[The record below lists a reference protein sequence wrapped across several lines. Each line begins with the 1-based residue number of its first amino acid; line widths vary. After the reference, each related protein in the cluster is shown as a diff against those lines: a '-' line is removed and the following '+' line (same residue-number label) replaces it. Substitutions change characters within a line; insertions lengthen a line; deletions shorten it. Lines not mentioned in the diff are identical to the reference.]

1 MAEPLSQPVLARPAW
16 ADIDLGAIRR
26 NVSRIGGKLNPN
38 TQFMA
43 VVKANAYG
51 HGDVG
56 VARAAIE
63 AGATWLGVILVEE
76 GVRLREAGVDAPIL
90 LLHEAPVERID
101 EALANELTPCVFT
114 EKGLWVIG
122 EAADRAHRKVGVHLK
137 VDTGLNRLGVPIDHV
152 ESFAGALA
160 KEPRV
165 EVEALYSHF
174 AFADQPDNPFISEQ
188 LERFNDAT
196 ERLKALGIEPAFRH
210 MANSA
215 AALTRPDAHFDMARV
230 GIALY
235 GLSPGPK
242 CDGVVKLEPALALKA
257 RAAMVK
263 RVPAGEGVSY
273 GLRYRLERPGTIV
286 SIPLGYADG
295 WPRALGS
302 GDSASNASVLI
313 GGKRYPAVGT
323 VCMDA
328 FMADLGDDTC
338 DVGDE
343 VVLIGSQGKETISA
357 DDVAG
362 ALDTINYEVVTRI
375 SSRIPRVYRG

>member
-1 MAEPLSQPVLARPAW
+1 MTELLSRPAW

-26 NVSRIGGKLNPN
+26 NVSRIGDKLNPT

-63 AGATWLGVILVEE
+63 AGATWLGVILVDE
-76 GVRLREAGVDAPIL
+76 GVRLREAGIDAPIL

-101 EALANELTPCVFT
+101 EALANELTPCLFT
-114 EKGLWVIG
+114 EKGLWSIG
-122 EAADRAHRKVGVHLK
+122 EAADRAHRKVEVHLK
-137 VDTGLNRLGVPIDHV
+137 IDTGMNRLGVPVDHL
-152 ESFAGALA
+152 ETFAGALA

-165 EVEALYSHF
+165 EVQALYSHF

-188 LERFNDAT
+188 LERFNEGT
-196 ERLKALGIEPAFRH
+196 ERLKGLGIEPGFRH
-210 MANSA
+210 IANSA

-230 GIALY
+230 GIAMY

-242 CDGVVKLEPALALKA
+242 CDGVVELEPALSLRA

-263 RVPAGEGVSY
+263 RVPAGEAVSY

-295 WPRALGS
+295 WPRAL
-302 GDSASNASVLI
+302 ASNAAVLI

-328 FMADLGDDTC
+328 FMADMGDDSC

-343 VVLIGSQGKETISA
+343 VVLIGSQGRETISA
-357 DDVAG
+357 DDVAR

>member
-1 MAEPLSQPVLARPAW
+1 
-16 ADIDLGAIRR
+16 
-26 NVSRIGGKLNPN
+26 
-38 TQFMA
+38 
-43 VVKANAYG
+43 
-51 HGDVG
+51 
-56 VARAAIE
+56 
-63 AGATWLGVILVEE
+63 
-76 GVRLREAGVDAPIL
+76 
-90 LLHEAPVERID
+90 
-101 EALANELTPCVFT
+101 
-114 EKGLWVIG
+114 
-122 EAADRAHRKVGVHLK
+122 VHLK
-137 VDTGLNRLGVPIDHV
+137 IDTGMNRLGVPIDHV
-152 ESFAGALA
+152 ETFAGALA

-165 EVEALYSHF
+165 EVEAFYSHF

-188 LERFNDAT
+188 LSRFADAC
-196 ERLKALGIEPAFRH
+196 ERLNALGIEPAFRH

-215 AALTRPDAHFDMARV
+215 AALTLPDAHFDMARV
-230 GIALY
+230 GIAMY
-235 GLSPGPK
+235 GLSPGPSL
-242 CDGVVKLEPALALKA
+242 DGIVELEPAMTLKA
-257 RAAMVK
+257 RTAMVK
-263 RVPAGEGVSY
+263 RVPAGEAVSY

-302 GDSASNASVLI
+302 GDSGSNAAVLI

-328 FMADLGDDTC
+328 FMADMGDDSC

-357 DDVAG
+357 DDIAR

>member
-1 MAEPLSQPVLARPAW
+1 MAEVLQRPAW

-26 NVSRIGGKLNPN
+26 NVSRIGSKLNAN

-56 VARAAIE
+56 VARAAVE
-63 AGATWLGVILVEE
+63 AGATWLGVILVDE
-76 GVRLREAGVDAPIL
+76 GVRLREAGIDAPIL

-101 EALANELTPCVFT
+101 EAIANELTPCLFT

-122 EAADRAHRKVGVHLK
+122 EAADRAHRKVKVHLK
-137 VDTGLNRLGVPIDHV
+137 IDTGMNRLGVPMDHV

-174 AFADQPDNPFISEQ
+174 AFADQPDLPFISEQ
-188 LERFNDAT
+188 LSRFADAS
-196 ERLKALGIEPAFRH
+196 ERLNALGVEPAFRH

-230 GIALY
+230 GIAMY

-242 CDGVVKLEPALALKA
+242 CDGVVELEPALALKA

-263 RVPAGEGVSY
+263 RVPAGEAVSY

-295 WPRALGS
+295 WSRALAS
-302 GDSASNASVLI
+302 SAAVLI

-328 FMADLGDDTC
+328 FMADMGDDSC

-357 DDVAG
+357 DDVAR